1 MNGFELASRQREYT
15 LDIASLHIPV
25 ALLTCLR
32 LCLCLIIVRVSTVNE
47 KASSTNPRPAEP
59 HQPFVQSGPAVPM
72 AQDGNR
78 PESLDDNHGQR
89 LDHAARQALM
99 MKLARQDAPAQ
110 PAIHPSRLPMVA
122 G

>member
-1 MNGFELASRQREYT
+1 M
-15 LDIASLHIPV
+15 
-25 ALLTCLR
+25 
-32 LCLCLIIVRVSTVNE
+32 
-47 KASSTNPRPAEP
+47 EP
-59 HQPFVQSGPAVPM
+59 HLPFVQSGPVVPN

-99 MKLARQDAPAQ
+99 MKLARQDVPATPQ
-110 PAIHPSRLPMVA
+110 PAIHPSRMPMVP